1 MFSQK
6 IFNNNSCYI
15 SGLKRTGKSLLIAI
29 LPSVK
34 KIGLINKDPSLS
46 LISAMYINNE
56 ISYKSARYLIRFI
69 ESNINYS
76 NFIGRKINLKK
87 SDETSIYKLQNYRK
101 YLKKISKK
109 KYKINENIKDDHIS
123 FYDIH
128 NILSNLDFWKKTN
141 ENFKLI
147 NVERNPVDLA
157 YSWYQN
163 KLGKYSKS
171 SINQLLVYEFNKLLV
186 PFYAKKWKAKFLRMK
201 ELDRIIE
208 ILYQEITISNFN
220 YRKKNNKKKILKLK
234 YENII
239 LNPQKS
245 LKKINTFLNI
255 KSSINLNKYKK
266 EININKLVSNHMR
279 LKKIKFI
286 KKKCSDLYFKKLI
299 KLENEYN
306 V

>member
-34 KIGLINKDPSLS
+34 KIGLINKDPSLG

-109 KYKINENIKDDHIS
+109 KI
-123 FYDIH
+123 
-128 NILSNLDFWKKTN
+128 
-141 ENFKLI
+141 
-147 NVERNPVDLA
+147 
-157 YSWYQN
+157 
-163 KLGKYSKS
+163 
-171 SINQLLVYEFNKLLV
+171 
-186 PFYAKKWKAKFLRMK
+186 
-201 ELDRIIE
+201 
-208 ILYQEITISNFN
+208 
-220 YRKKNNKKKILKLK
+220 
-234 YENII
+234 
-239 LNPQKS
+239 
-245 LKKINTFLNI
+245 
-255 KSSINLNKYKK
+255 
-266 EININKLVSNHMR
+266 
-279 LKKIKFI
+279 
-286 KKKCSDLYFKKLI
+286 
-299 KLENEYN
+299 
-306 V
+306 